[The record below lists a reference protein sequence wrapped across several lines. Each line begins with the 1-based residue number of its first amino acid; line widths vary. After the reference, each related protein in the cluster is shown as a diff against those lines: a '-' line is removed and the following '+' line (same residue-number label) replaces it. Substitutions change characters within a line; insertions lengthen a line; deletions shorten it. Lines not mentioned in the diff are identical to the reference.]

1 MSVTE
6 KLMGDGRF
14 DLRLNVTTTP
24 TSVLNKLAGW
34 SHIIVTPQPLSPDQ
48 FDDNTILESARYTG
62 VILRKET
69 DGSTMTLVGKGL
81 GVWLGDKD
89 NRGRMINT
97 PTRSFNNVS
106 LATALDSNTVPYGI
120 LRDDAGNTG
129 GLIKGTVTETGTN
142 FTGRFIYTN
151 AKTALEQICVVTD
164 AEYKIKPNGEIDVG
178 SASNLFTTTPT
189 TVIVRNQGGDDPNI
203 TGVQISQLKS
213 EFNAEDYVSEVRLL
227 GENAGFNVTE
237 GLATQSSIPYKDLF
251 GNELKR
257 TALVSETNIP
267 DNQKDVRAT
276 ATLDEFNRTKQTIR
290 LVTEIYDINGEYN
303 TGDYVYV
310 YDPDIDFVDETNEV
324 EYRGQIIHPVSIRVL
339 GITFPISAGAGV
351 YHRDK
356 DGNYT
361 DLSGYVEYDTGEA
374 TIEVGESPRSL
385 IDDLKYSGRLIQDK
399 YADLG
404 SVPDTPGSVAGTV
417 STYLNNEGITEGAI
431 AVTWDEPNNTDGTVM
446 TDGYQ
451 YRIRYKP
458 TSSTGYQYVAT
469 EWNDTDVTIYGL
481 ITGTS
486 YHIGVAAVDTKG
498 YESTYSTNITVAIP
512 PDTTAPSQ
520 PKQAD
525 TIATSPLRVLI
536 THSLGK
542 QGELNDYTLERD
554 IERLN
559 VYGST
564 TSGFTVNSDSKL
576 GEIPVT
582 YANIFSQIPVQ
593 GVISL
598 DSTDVSYF
606 RFTAVDRSGNESVP
620 STEQSASAE
629 LVDSQHIAT
638 AAIATAHI
646 GDAQITTAK
655 IGDAQVTNAKIN
667 SLSADKITAGTIDA
681 SVITVSN
688 LSADNI
694 TGGTLSADRISV
706 GSLDFNKLSAGSIN
720 IVESMIANS
729 AVSNSKI
736 QNSAIN
742 AAKIAS
748 NAVEAAKIAANA
760 VVEAK
765 IASNAVTTQKIVD
778 NAINS
783 NKIATGAIIESK
795 LADGSVTNAK
805 IDSIDASKIT
815 AGTIAAG
822 IIDTNSL
829 SSVFINTS
837 ANITSALT
845 VQGATVKATG
855 DLITGDRIEHG
866 GAESTTYIDIGQ
878 TSSFFLRPNGSG
890 SGLLLS
896 ANGDSYI
903 RSNFRPNLNNTYGLG
918 SSIYKWTDVW
928 AVDGT
933 INTSDI
939 TLKTDVEE
947 TTLGLDFID
956 TLTPIEFKWADGGVR
971 THLGFSA
978 QDVKQK
984 LIDAKGETQNYAIYV
999 QGSYDTQNDVVD
1011 EEGNLVEEI
1020 PEGFET
1026 YGLRP
1031 QELIPV
1037 LVKAIQELKN
1047 RVEVLEA

>member
-48 FDDNTILESARYTG
+48 FDDNTILSSARYTG

-106 LATALDSNTVPYGI
+106 IATALDSNTVPYGI

-227 GENAGFNVTE
+227 GEDAGFSVTE

-257 TALVSETNIP
+257 TALVSEANIP
-267 DNQKDVRAT
+267 YNQKDVRAT

-324 EYRGQIIHPVSIRVL
+324 EYRGQTIHPVSIRVL

-486 YHIGVAAVDTKG
+486 YHIGVTAVDTKG

-694 TGGTLSADRISV
+694 TGGTLSADRISA
-706 GSLDFNKLSAGSIN
+706 GSLDFNKLSADSIS

-729 AVSNSKI
+729 AVSNAKI
-736 QNSAIN
+736 QNSAID

-765 IASNAVTTQKIVD
+765 IANNAVTDSKIQSVSFSKVTAFSVSANDITTGTMSADRISGGTITGTTVDAGTLTGTGSLDALNVGTGGLGVNGTVSLAGNTLTQVGQL
-778 NAINS
+778 NATRIDVS
-783 NKIATGAIIESK
+783 THMD
-795 LADGSVTNAK
+795 ADGWTSGDDFRGNGGTVNLYRNFSSLG
-805 IDSIDASKIT
+805 IRVVG
-815 AGTIAAG
+815 AGSGAYLYGFNSSGGSYTIYTPYS
-822 IIDTNSL
+822 DERL
-829 SSVFINTS
+829 KE
-837 ANITSALT
+837 NIT
-845 VQGATVKATG
+845 
-855 DLITGDRIEHG
+855 DLGYGLNEIN
-866 GAESTTYIDIGQ
+866 Q
-878 TSSFFLRPNGSG
+878 LRPITYDWKDDVRPFPENTEVQY
-890 SGLLLS
+890 GLLAQELEEVMPELVDT
-896 ANGDSYI
+896 A
-903 RSNFRPNLNNTYGLG
+903 PNTHIVTDKEGNETEEELG
-918 SSIYKWTDVW
+918 IM
-928 AVDGT
+928 VDGEFVQNT
-933 INTSDI
+933 KSYAERPLIYILIN
-939 TLKTDVEE
+939 
-947 TTLGLDFID
+947 
-956 TLTPIEFKWADGGVR
+956 
-971 THLGFSA
+971 
-978 QDVKQK
+978 
-984 LIDAKGETQNYAIYV
+984 
-999 QGSYDTQNDVVD
+999 
-1011 EEGNLVEEI
+1011 
-1020 PEGFET
+1020 
-1026 YGLRP
+1026 
-1031 QELIPV
+1031 
-1037 LVKAIQELKN
+1037 AIQELTA
-1047 RVEVLEA
+1047 RVEALES